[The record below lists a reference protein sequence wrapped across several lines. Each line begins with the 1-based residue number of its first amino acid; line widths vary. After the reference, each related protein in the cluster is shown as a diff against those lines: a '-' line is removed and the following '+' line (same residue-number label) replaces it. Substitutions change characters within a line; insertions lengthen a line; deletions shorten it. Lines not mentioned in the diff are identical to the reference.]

1 MFFKFSSYLFFFLRP
16 LSGVVGKLLYTLI
29 YKIVINIYASNIG
42 ALQYVKQILTTTK
55 GKIDSN
61 TITVGNLNTP
71 LSSMDQSSRQKIN
84 NGTRP

>member
-1 MFFKFSSYLFFFLRP
+1 MFFKLSSYLFFFLRP
-16 LSGVVGKLLYTLI
+16 SSGVVGKLLYTLI
-29 YKIVINIYASNIG
+29 YKIVINIYAPNIG